1 VRALFATLVVVA
13 IITAGCGGSSSSSS
27 SNSSPSSPTSP
38 TTPASPTTPQGLEG
52 SWRATKAEFVSAANS
67 SKRVD
72 VVTQGTVV
80 TLALTGSSFVY
91 SIADPGKPPNV
102 TNGTWTSSRDTMA
115 LKPNGVTWSWQF
127 DMTQSGN
134 NLTLNGA
141 SVEFDFA
148 ANGVFE
154 QAKLYMALVRQ

>member
-1 VRALFATLVVVA
+1 VHVRAVFATLVVVA
-13 IITAGCGGSSSSSS
+13 TLAAGCGGDSDNGSSSSG
-27 SNSSPSSPTSP
+27 SSPTSP
-38 TTPASPTTPQGLEG
+38 STTAPTATGLEG

-72 VVTQGTVV
+72 VVAQGTTV
-80 TLALTGSSFVY
+80 ALVLSGGNFTY
-91 SIADPGKPPNV
+91 TITDPGKTPNV
-102 TNGTWTSSRDTMA
+102 TNGTWTASRDTMA
-115 LKPNGVTWSWQF
+115 LKPSGMTWSWQF

-134 NLTLNGA
+134 NLTLSGA

-154 QAKLYMALVRQ
+154 QAKLYLTLVRQ

>member
-1 VRALFATLVVVA
+1 VRVLFATLVVVA
-13 IITAGCGGSSSSSS
+13 TMATGCGGSSSSSS
-27 SNSSPSSPTSP
+27 SNSSPTSPTSP
-38 TTPASPTTPQGLEG
+38 PAPQGLEG
-52 SWRATKAEFVSAANS
+52 NWRATKAEFVSAANS

-72 VVTQGTVV
+72 VVAQGTVV

-91 SIADPGKPPNV
+91 TIADPGKPPNV

-134 NLTLNGA
+134 SLTLNGA

-154 QAKLYMALVRQ
+154 QAKLSMALVRQ

>member
-1 VRALFATLVVVA
+1 MRARFAALVVVA
-13 IITAGCGGSSSSSS
+13 AIAANCGGDGGSSGSSSGTS
-27 SNSSPSSPTSP
+27 SSPTSP
-38 TTPASPTTPQGLEG
+38 SGSTSAQGLEG
-52 SWRATKAEFVSAANS
+52 TWKATKAEFVSAANS
-67 SKRVD
+67 SKRTD
-72 VVTQGTVV
+72 VVAQGTTV

-91 SIADPGKPPNV
+91 TIADPGKPPNV

-154 QAKLYMALVRQ
+154 QAKLYMALVRQG

>member
-1 VRALFATLVVVA
+1 MRALFATLVVVA
-13 IITAGCGGSSSSSS
+13 AIAAGCGGDGGS
-27 SNSSPSSPTSP
+27 SNGGSS
-38 TTPASPTTPQGLEG
+38 PASPSGSSSPQGLEG
-52 SWRATKAEFVSAANS
+52 TWKATKAEFVSAANS

-72 VVTQGTVV
+72 TVAQGTIV

-91 SIADPGKPPNV
+91 TIADPGKTPNV
-102 TNGTWTSSRDTMA
+102 TNGTWTSTRDTMS

-127 DMTQSGN
+127 DMSQSGN

-148 ANGVFE
+148 ANGVME
-154 QAKLYMALVRQ
+154 QAKLYLTLVRQ

>member
-1 VRALFATLVVVA
+1 MRARFAALVVVA
-13 IITAGCGGSSSSSS
+13 AIAANCGGDGGSSGSSSGGS
-27 SNSSPSSPTSP
+27 SSPTSP
-38 TTPASPTTPQGLEG
+38 SGSTSPQGLEG
-52 SWRATKAEFVSAANS
+52 TWKATKAEFVSAANS
-67 SKRVD
+67 SKRTD
-72 VVTQGTVV
+72 VVAQGTTV

-91 SIADPGKPPNV
+91 TIADPGKPPNA
-102 TNGTWTSSRDTMA
+102 TSGTWTSSRDTMA

-154 QAKLYMALVRQ
+154 QAKLYMALVRQG

>member
-1 VRALFATLVVVA
+1 MRALFATLVAVA
-13 IITAGCGGSSSSSS
+13 TIAAGCGGDSGSSGSSSGGS
-27 SNSSPSSPTSP
+27 SSPTSP
-38 TTPASPTTPQGLEG
+38 TGSTSPQGLEG
-52 SWRATKAEFVSAANS
+52 TWKATKAEFISAANA
-67 SKRVD
+67 SKRAD
-72 VVTQGTVV
+72 VVTQGTIV
-80 TLALTGSSFVY
+80 TLAITGSSFVLTM
-91 SIADPGKPPNV
+91 ADPGKPPTV
-102 TNGTWTSSRDTMA
+102 TNGTWTSTRDTMS

-154 QAKLYMALVRQ
+154 QAKLYMTLVRQ